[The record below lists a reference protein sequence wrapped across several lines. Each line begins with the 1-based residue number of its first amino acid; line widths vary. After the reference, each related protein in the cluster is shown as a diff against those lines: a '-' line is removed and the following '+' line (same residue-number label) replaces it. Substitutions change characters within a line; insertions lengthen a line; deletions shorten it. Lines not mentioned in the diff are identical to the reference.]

1 MVRRKT
7 AESAENPTEAGYDEQ
22 MAARAEAMQNRPE
35 ELPVKTGE
43 IIQSVADATR
53 MPESGKFEQ
62 PAAATEQPAKKPF
75 QVVRGWTTRN
85 KAPVQYRKL
94 TDADLN
100 TIIFKFVL
108 PKDDEGKERMPA
120 DIKDILDAHKRY
132 PETGE
137 PTGLHFENSNK
148 HGKSWVIR
156 NDPEGRAIADKVDF
170 ALQKLAAKH
179 DLQAE
184 QVATR

>member
-1 MVRRKT
+1 
-7 AESAENPTEAGYDEQ
+7 

-43 IIQSVADATR
+43 IIQSVADAT
-53 MPESGKFEQ
+53 PDAGEAGQ
-62 PAAATEQPAKKPF
+62 AAACATEKPTKKPF
-75 QVVRGWTTRN
+75 QVVRGWTSRN

-137 PTGLHFENSNK
+137 PTGLHFENSK
-148 HGKSWVIR
+148 QTWEKLGPPQR
-156 NDPEGRAIADKVDF
+156 CGRPCDSGQSGFCF
-170 ALQKLAAKH
+170 AEAGREARLAG
-179 DLQAE
+179 
-184 QVATR
+184 

>member
-7 AESAENPTEAGYDEQ
+7 AEAAETAVESGYDEQ

-53 MPESGKFEQ
+53 MPENGH
-62 PAAATEQPAKKPF
+62 AAQVEKKPF

-108 PKDDEGKERMPA
+108 PKDAEDKERMPT
-120 DIKDILDAHKRY
+120 DAGVKELQEAL
-132 PETGE
+132 PKCE
-137 PTGLHFENSNK
+137 
-148 HGKSWVIR
+148 
-156 NDPEGRAIADKVDF
+156 IAC
-170 ALQKLAAKH
+170 
-179 DLQAE
+179 
-184 QVATR
+184 

>member
-7 AESAENPTEAGYDEQ
+7 AEAAETTTEAGYDDQ

-43 IIQSVADATR
+43 IIQSVADAIR
-53 MPESGKFEQ
+53 MPESGEQ
-62 PAAATEQPAKKPF
+62 STAETEKPAKKPF
-75 QVVRGWTTRN
+75 QVVRGWTSRN

-156 NDPEGRAIADKVDF
+156 NDAEGRAIADKVDY

-184 QVATR
+184 QAASR

>member
-7 AESAENPTEAGYDEQ
+7 AEAAENTTEAGYEEQ
-22 MAARAEAMQNRPE
+22 MAARAEAMQNGPE
-35 ELPVKTGE
+35 ELPVKT
-43 IIQSVADATR
+43 
-53 MPESGKFEQ
+53 
-62 PAAATEQPAKKPF
+62 PF
-75 QVVRGWTTRN
+75 RVVRGGTSRN

-108 PKDDEGKERMPA
+108 PKDGEGKERMPA

-137 PTGLHFENSNK
+137 PTGLHFENSAK
-148 HGKSWVIR
+148 HGKAWIIK
-156 NDPEGRAIADKVDF
+156 NNAEGRAIADKVDF

-179 DLQAE
+179 ELQAE
-184 QVATR
+184 QAASR